1 MGRRRRR
8 DDLQV
13 SLFPFLSVLACVI
26 GTLTLLL
33 AALAIGRLGGQS
45 LEQVRLAEQYHAA
58 RDAVAAGL
66 ERLRELEAQ
75 LRRSE
80 QLAKDE
86 EALGMRLAGL
96 GLSLDISLEDL
107 TGVIDLRRREAEQKD
122 KKRLLEREK
131 QRIATKVEE
140 RESELEKRDALQMR
154 APIVIDPS
162 GLGREQRP
170 YMIECR
176 KDFIEL
182 HNTRGEWSL
191 RVPAE
196 EIAISND
203 LRKYM
208 RRVRAIHNA
217 IVIFL
222 IRPDGVLTYNDAAAI
237 ANRHKVRNAKL
248 PLPGEGDLDFT
259 RLNAASESR
268 SQARPRTGTR

>member
-107 TGVIDLRRREAEQKD
+107 TGVIDLRRREAEQED